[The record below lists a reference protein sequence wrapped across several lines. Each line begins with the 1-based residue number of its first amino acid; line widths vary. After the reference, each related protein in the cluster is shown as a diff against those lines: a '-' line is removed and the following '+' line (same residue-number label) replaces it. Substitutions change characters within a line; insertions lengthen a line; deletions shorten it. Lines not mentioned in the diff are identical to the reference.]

1 MADSTIKPD
10 SGNDLVLQNNGGSKK
25 IEITNSGNIEVTG
38 AVDLQGNELILDAD
52 GDSSITS
59 DTDDQ
64 VDVKIAGTDKFS
76 VDANGIRLG
85 PKAGSSTSHN
95 VPYKITVGPYNW
107 SQSNDEISEITMG
120 ASSTGSDDG
129 EIKFYTAQ
137 NVDSGGTLTERL
149 HIESGGDV
157 KVKTGNLVI
166 GTAGKGIDF
175 SAQTAGSGMLS
186 SYSDAE
192 LLHHYEVGVHEV
204 TAYLYNASGNGTYP
218 ISSSYNTLAYVR
230 VGDAVHIGGMIIQ
243 NGAYSGNDGPII
255 LSLPFPVKSTGEDS
269 AFWVGS
275 CIGFYVN
282 MAGGDYM
289 NCHARAGTSE
299 FGIIGTDDN
308 NPYYSISGSHTN
320 SNSRFA
326 FGLTYLTT

>member
-1 MADSTIKPD
+1 MADATIKPD

-38 AVDLQGNELILDAD
+38 AVDFQGNELILDAD
-52 GDSSITS
+52 GDTSISS

-137 NVDSGGTLTERL
+137 NVDSGGILTERL
-149 HIESGGDV
+149 HIENGGDV
-157 KVKTGNLVI
+157 AVKTGSLVI
-166 GTAGKGIDF
+166 SSSGQGIDF
-175 SAQTAGSGMLS
+175 YPGSGTANTLDD
-186 SYSDAE
+186 YEE
-192 LLHHYEVGVHEV
+192 LTSTILDFG
-204 TAYLYNASGNGTYP
+204 NASNGTNGLTNEVRAYEHVTKIGNLVTISLRVTLTHQPNPGGTNGTRMYIRALPYTPVANSGVNGWCRLISGTGAGTANISEGAIYGADNPATDSWP
-218 ISSSYNTLAYVR
+218 IRSIVT
-230 VGDAVHIGGMIIQ
+230 
-243 NGAYSGNDGPII
+243 P
-255 LSLPFPVKSTGEDS
+255 
-269 AFWVGS
+269 
-275 CIGFYVN
+275 
-282 MAGGDYM
+282 
-289 NCHARAGTSE
+289 AGTS
-299 FGIIGTDDN
+299 GTTTWVLFFQ
-308 NPYYSISGSHTN
+308 YIS
-320 SNSRFA
+320 A
-326 FGLTYLTT
+326 